1 MVPPGGARI
10 TQAIENRVELPWCG
24 FREGVA
30 MLVGL
35 DHLVVLVEFRVGP
48 NELVVTVD
56 SPEDDVEK
64 LLETSGS
71 GPFAVELPVFDG
83 GWGELDL
90 ELIQGVSLRLG

>member
-1 MVPPGGARI
+1 
-10 TQAIENRVELPWCG
+10 
-24 FREGVA
+24 

-48 NELVVTVD
+48 HELVVTVD
-56 SPEDDVEK
+56 SPEDDVEQ

-71 GPFAVELPVFDG
+71 GPFAIELTVLDG